1 MWGAATPCPTPRPYL
16 PAMPEPL
23 PAPASTTEVYLAA
36 ILARLDQIL
45 EAIAPPPVAVT
56 TPAPRRRA
64 SKPTT

>member
-1 MWGAATPCPTPRPYL
+1 MWGAVIPCPTPRPYL

-36 ILARLDQIL
+36 IVARLDALL
-45 EAIAPPPVAVT
+45 EAIAPPPAVT

-64 SKPTT
+64 SKPTN